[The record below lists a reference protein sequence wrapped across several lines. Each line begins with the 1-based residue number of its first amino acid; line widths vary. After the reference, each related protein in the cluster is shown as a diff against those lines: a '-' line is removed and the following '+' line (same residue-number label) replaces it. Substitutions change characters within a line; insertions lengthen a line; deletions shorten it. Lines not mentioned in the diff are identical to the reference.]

1 MDKEFCIDYISHD
14 KNNEYCILK
23 VKDGD
28 NIIKKNIPS
37 KATYDY
43 QDLMLKLGY
52 KEVYNYDCWA
62 EFARKAKKRAEEKQ
76 EELETAQKY
85 FDVFNER
92 AEDAKKKLKE
102 IKNESCT
109 WWNEDAET

>member
-62 EFARKAKKRAEEKQ
+62 EFARKAKKTSGREAERIRNSSK
-76 EELETAQKY
+76 
-85 FDVFNER
+85 VF
-92 AEDAKKKLKE
+92 
-102 IKNESCT
+102 
-109 WWNEDAET
+109 WHF